1 MKEKKDNLSEKWIN
15 EREKYKTHLG
25 NKRSS
30 DKSKFIDIYSYKGC
44 QKAKKN
50 LKYDRYQKDRKFLI
64 DRILCL
70 IEDNTKGLALDL
82 MDKLISKGNE
92 ITALEND
99 YILGDIYDMYIKK

>member
-1 MKEKKDNLSEKWIN
+1 MQERNDNLSEKWIK
-15 EREKYKTHLG
+15 EREKYKTQLG

-44 QKAKKN
+44 QNAKKN

-70 IEDNTKGLALDL
+70 TDDNTRGLALDL

-99 YILGDIYDMYIKK
+99 YILGDIYDIYIKK